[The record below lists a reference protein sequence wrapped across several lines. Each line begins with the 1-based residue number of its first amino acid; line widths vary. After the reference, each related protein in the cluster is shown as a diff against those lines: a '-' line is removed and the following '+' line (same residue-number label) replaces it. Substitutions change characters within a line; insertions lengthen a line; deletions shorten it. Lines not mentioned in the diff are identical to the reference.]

1 MPGNKKRKNMPK
13 KGSDA
18 AFAAAEA
25 QLEKLMNQGKVNS
38 NNIFKIKERIAKR
51 FGAYPMGGTR

>member
-1 MPGNKKRKNMPK
+1 MPAPKRKMPK

-18 AFAAAEA
+18 AFEAAEKRLE
-25 QLEKLMNQGKVNS
+25 QLMKQGKVNS
-38 NNIFKIKERIAKR
+38 SNIAKVKERIAKR